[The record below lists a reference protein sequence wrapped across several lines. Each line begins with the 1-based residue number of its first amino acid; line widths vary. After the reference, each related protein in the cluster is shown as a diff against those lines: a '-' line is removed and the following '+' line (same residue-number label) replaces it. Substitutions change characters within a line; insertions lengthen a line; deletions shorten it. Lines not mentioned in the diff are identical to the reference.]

1 MTNQSPYSASAQP
14 TGDEK
19 SPSWK
24 KIISWIGVVFGG
36 LAVITSPAQDG
47 ARGTFSG
54 ILFGLAILIP
64 SAWFLLHE
72 RRESKGAE
80 PMKRHWGWVWGAA
93 ALLLFLAVLVTP
105 TPETPTLES
114 PATSETSTSSSAPTT
129 TETTSVEPSPSSS
142 EPPAPVEEPDIHDDE
157 DSAIEQAPDEHE
169 EYVPAPEEQP
179 APEPAYEQP
188 APVEE
193 APQPA
198 GVVGS
203 CDDIG
208 HKVYRGDGLYAPK
221 LDKDGDGVGCES
233 YPG

>member
-36 LAVITSPAQDG
+36 LAVITSPWQDG

-72 RRESKGAE
+72 RREANGAE

-93 ALLLFLAVLVTP
+93 ALLLFLAVLITP

-114 PATSETSTSSSAPTT
+114 PTTSETSTSSSAPTT

-157 DSAIEQAPDEHE
+157 DTAIEQAPDEQE

-179 APEPAYEQP
+179 APEPVYEQP

-198 GVVGS
+198 GGGGS

-208 HKVYRGDGLYAPK
+208 HKVYQGDGLYSPK